1 MTFSPGAAVPQIG
14 TGMSRCSTM
23 WLLMT
28 GGSLTVAGARS
39 AVRTIIAVARR
50 TRAVAGRFWM
60 KGSLT
65 IRCRKAGRL
74 LGGRRRSGRPATS
87 FSLCYIVVRG
97 PMLLAPQMGPFLPMP
112 GPQWTDT
119 GGGPCKPARRPCTAP
134 RPAST
139 NGRRPSETAPPVN
152 QARRWLPL
160 LSPQSTH
167 MRHSLKYGSRH
178 GLTGL

>member
-1 MTFSPGAAVPQIG
+1 MPAC
-14 TGMSRCSTM
+14 RDCNTM

-28 GGSLTVAGARS
+28 GGRVTVAGARS
-39 AVRTIIAVARR
+39 AVEVGHVRSGQENTSG
-50 TRAVAGRFWM
+50 GR
-60 KGSLT
+60 KVLHEKAPLT

-87 FSLCYIVVRG
+87 FSLCYIAGARTNAIG
-97 PMLLAPQMGPFLPMP
+97 TANGALSSDARALTG
-112 GPQWTDT
+112 TDT
-119 GGGPCKPARRPCTAP
+119 GGGPCKPARRPCTVAP

-139 NGRRPSETAPPVN
+139 TGRRPSETAPPVKSR
-152 QARRWLPL
+152 ARRWLPL

-167 MRHSLKYGSRH
+167 MRHSLKYGLRH